1 MSRNDIGVEFQI
13 LEERK
18 KGFFSHIVGVGVY
31 VLKMAIWSYLEIGK
45 SVRRCLTHW
54 MQVMVSII

>member
-31 VLKMAIWSYLEIGK
+31 VLKMA
-45 SVRRCLTHW
+45 V
-54 MQVMVSII
+54 